1 MVQRD
6 EVHSGNSQQSFS
18 DGVVI
23 GEAERL
29 FIGLKEQENEAL
41 DIRKAV
47 YAGKGECKK
56 RKWSLESGQEVKSLI
71 VSEVWG

>member
-29 FIGLKEQENEAL
+29 FIGLKE
-41 DIRKAV
+41 
-47 YAGKGECKK
+47 
-56 RKWSLESGQEVKSLI
+56 
-71 VSEVWG
+71 